1 MRNYNLF
8 DTFTVYHKLYDID
21 IQTKVTGIVYDALA
35 ENNKNHCGRYPSC
48 FYKQQSQDFQEAI
61 KH

>member
-35 ENNKNHCGRYPSC
+35 EK
-48 FYKQQSQDFQEAI
+48 KI
-61 KH
+61 KSLREISKLLFINSKAKTFKKL